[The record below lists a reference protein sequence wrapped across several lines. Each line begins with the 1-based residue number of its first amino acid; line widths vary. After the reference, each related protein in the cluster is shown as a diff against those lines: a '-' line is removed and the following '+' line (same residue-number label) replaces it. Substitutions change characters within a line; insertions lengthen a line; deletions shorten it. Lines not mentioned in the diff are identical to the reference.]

1 MLFLEERGSGSLN
14 DENLI
19 TFDKLTP
26 RERTEI
32 SRKGAIASNKVQKER
47 KMMREVVQNLMKMN
61 LDTDTVEILKEK
73 LPFLQ
78 DGMDMQ
84 TAMVLGQMKSAIDG
98 NSKAFELLS
107 TMNDTESGNKS
118 NEYEKE
124 LSVEELRGLLDGTK
138 STDNPKN

>member
-1 MLFLEERGSGSLN
+1 MN

-19 TFDKLTP
+19 PFTERSA
-26 RERTEI
+26 REHQEL

-61 LDTDTVEILKEK
+61 LDADTVEILKEK

-124 LSVEELRGLLDGTK
+124 LSVEELRGLIADGTK
-138 STDNPKN
+138 PSDTPKT

>member
-1 MLFLEERGSGSLN
+1 MN

-32 SRKGAIASNKVQKER
+32 SRKGAIASNKVQKQK
-47 KMMREVVQNLMKMN
+47 KMMREVVQNLMKMELN
-61 LDTDTVEILKEK
+61 ADTVATLKEK
-73 LPFLQ
+73 LPFLES
-78 DGMDMQ
+78 GMDMQ

-107 TMNDTESGNKS
+107 TMNDTENGNKS
-118 NEYEKE
+118 NDYEQE
-124 LSVEELRGLLDGTK
+124 LSVDELRGLLDGTK
-138 STDNPKN
+138 SSNNPKD

>member
-1 MLFLEERGSGSLN
+1 MN

-19 TFDKLTP
+19 PITSRPL
-26 RERTEI
+26 RERQEI
-32 SRKGAIASNKVQKER
+32 ARKGAEASNRVQKER
-47 KMMREVVQNLMKMN
+47 RMMREVVQNLMKMN
-61 LDTDTVEILKEK
+61 LDSDTVEILKEK

-107 TMNDTESGNKS
+107 TMNDTESANKS
-118 NEYEKE
+118 NEYEEE

-138 STDNPKN
+138 STDNPKT

>member
-1 MLFLEERGSGSLN
+1 LN

-32 SRKGAIASNKVQKER
+32 SRKGAIASNKVQKQK
-47 KMMREVVQNLMKMN
+47 KMMREVVQNLMKMELN
-61 LDTDTVEILKEK
+61 ADTVSTLKEK
-73 LPFLQ
+73 LPFLE

-84 TAMVLGQMKSAIDG
+84 TAIVLGQMKSAIDG

-107 TMNDTESGNKS
+107 TMNDAENGNKA
-118 NEYEKE
+118 NDYEQE
-124 LSVEELRGLLDGTK
+124 LSVDELRGLLNGNQSK
-138 STDNPKN
+138 STDNPKT

>member
-1 MLFLEERGSGSLN
+1 LN

-32 SRKGAIASNKVQKER
+32 SRKGAIASNKVQKQK
-47 KMMREVVQNLMKMN
+47 KMMREVVQNLMKMELN
-61 LDTDTVEILKEK
+61 ADTVATLKEK
-73 LPFLQ
+73 LPFLES
-78 DGMDMQ
+78 GMDMQ

-107 TMNDTESGNKS
+107 TMNDTENGNKS
-118 NEYEKE
+118 NDYEQE
-124 LSVEELRGLLDGTK
+124 LSVDELRGLLDGTK
-138 STDNPKN
+138 SSNNPKD

>member
-1 MLFLEERGSGSLN
+1 LN

-32 SRKGAIASNKVQKER
+32 SRKGAIASNKVQKQK
-47 KMMREVVQNLMKMN
+47 KMMREVVQNLMKMELN
-61 LDTDTVEILKEK
+61 ADTVATLKEK
-73 LPFLQ
+73 LPFLES
-78 DGMDMQ
+78 GMDMQ

-107 TMNDTESGNKS
+107 TMNDAENGNKA
-118 NEYEKE
+118 NDYEQE
-124 LSVEELRGLLDGTK
+124 LSVDELRGLLDGTK
-138 STDNPKN
+138 SSNNPKD

>member
-1 MLFLEERGSGSLN
+1 MN

-61 LDTDTVEILKEK
+61 LDAQLEQMLKECH
-73 LPFLQ
+73 
-78 DGMDMQ
+78 M
-84 TAMVLGQMKSAIDG
+84 
-98 NSKAFELLS
+98 
-107 TMNDTESGNKS
+107 
-118 NEYEKE
+118 
-124 LSVEELRGLLDGTK
+124 
-138 STDNPKN
+138 

>member
-1 MLFLEERGSGSLN
+1 LN

-19 TFDKLTP
+19 SLADRPP
-26 RERTEI
+26 RERNEI

-47 KMMREVVQNLMKMN
+47 RMMREVVQNLMKMN
-61 LDTDTVEILKEK
+61 LDSDTVEILKEK

-107 TMNDTESGNKS
+107 TMNDTENGNKA
-118 NEYEKE
+118 NDYEQE
-124 LSVEELRGLLDGTK
+124 LSVDELRGLLDGTK
-138 STDNPKN
+138 SSNNPKD

>member
-1 MLFLEERGSGSLN
+1 MN

-32 SRKGAIASNKVQKER
+32 SRKGAIASNKVQKQK
-47 KMMREVVQNLMKMN
+47 KMMREVVQNLMKMELN
-61 LDTDTVEILKEK
+61 ADTVATLKDK
-73 LPFLQ
+73 IPFLE

-84 TAMVLGQMKSAIDG
+84 TAIVLGQMKSAIDG

-107 TMNDTESGNKS
+107 AMNDIENGNKA
-118 NEYEKE
+118 NDYEQE
-124 LSVEELRGLLDGTK
+124 LSVDELRGLLDATK
-138 STDNPKN
+138 SSNNPKD